1 MKYVIYGIV
10 AAALMYGT
18 MTLGSK
24 VNQSAEGV
32 KNTMEQR
39 NAVLEE
45 LLKQ

>member
-10 AAALMYGT
+10 AAALLVAT
-18 MTLGSK
+18 MALGSK